1 MTVATGPAPEQLRA
15 LFDPRGVVVAGASS
29 HPGKFGFVALHN
41 ILSQGYAGE
50 VYATNREGGTI
61 LGIETVPSVDDLP
74 AGAVVD
80 LVFVC
85 TPAGA
90 NLELLAACA
99 RRGITAAFIT
109 SAGYGEAGE
118 AGRAAERELVDRATE
133 LGLVDRGTQRP
144 GRDLDP
150 VAALRADRGAVPA
163 AGPDRCRQ
171 PVGQLRVVVPEL
183 LGADRDRDQPIGERR
198 ERGDAQRARLPRL
211 LRP

>member
-1 MTVATGPAPEQLRA
+1 MAVDVNPLIVVDGRPVAVDALVEIERVTATTPELPQLQA

-41 ILSQGYAGE
+41 ILSQGYTGE

-61 LGIETVPSVDDLP
+61 LGVETVASIDDLP

-109 SAGYGEAGE
+109 SAGYGEAGDE
-118 AGRAAERELVDRATE
+118 GRAAEAELVALADRARRWSS
-133 LGLVDRGTQRP
+133 RGRT
-144 GRDLDP
+144 
-150 VAALRADRGAVPA
+150 ARA
-163 AGPDRCRQ
+163 
-171 PVGQLRVVVPEL
+171 
-183 LGADRDRDQPIGERR
+183 
-198 ERGDAQRARLPRL
+198 
-211 LRP
+211 